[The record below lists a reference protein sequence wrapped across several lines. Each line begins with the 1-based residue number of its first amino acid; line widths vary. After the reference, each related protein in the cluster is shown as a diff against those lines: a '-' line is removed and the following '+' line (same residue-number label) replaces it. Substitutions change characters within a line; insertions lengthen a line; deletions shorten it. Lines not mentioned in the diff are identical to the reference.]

1 MTKSLIVSNYNSNLD
16 WLKMVHDYKIF
27 SNDIF
32 IYNRGDGNKNWNHL
46 GKNISSPNIGGNQ
59 YDVLK
64 FIIEN
69 YDNLPDISIFV
80 KGNIWSKPTF
90 PDKVSSDKGNYY
102 TTKERFI
109 NGLCVNS
116 LFSLWVDKW
125 LAVNDH
131 RHLTYTSN
139 KLLDNGILSQP
150 INHCD
155 FINNSNMESR
165 YFGRVHDLW
174 DWCFVNPPKSNSVEF
189 IPACNMVVPKDNIL
203 KYSKQLY
210 EKLFSLLYEPNSS
223 YDPTCAESH
232 LIERT
237 FYYMWTTDLIEKN

>member
-32 IYNRGDGNKNWNHL
+32 IYNRGDGNKNLNHL

-102 TTKERFI
+102 TLKKDLLMVYVLIVCLVFGLI
-109 NGLCVNS
+109 NG
-116 LFSLWVDKW
+116 
-125 LAVNDH
+125 
-131 RHLTYTSN
+131 
-139 KLLDNGILSQP
+139 
-150 INHCD
+150 
-155 FINNSNMESR
+155 
-165 YFGRVHDLW
+165 
-174 DWCFVNPPKSNSVEF
+174 
-189 IPACNMVVPKDNIL
+189 
-203 KYSKQLY
+203 
-210 EKLFSLLYEPNSS
+210 
-223 YDPTCAESH
+223 
-232 LIERT
+232 
-237 FYYMWTTDLIEKN
+237 